1 MKRNP
6 LNKRIPRELRKNAGK
21 YIGIF
26 VILLAVIVLGSSF
39 MATMDSAVIAIEE
52 NDEECKIEDGQFEVA
67 QPLDEEIFAK
77 LESLDIYKDE
87 KGNSNKND
95 ALPYTINAVEN
106 YYCVDDSFDK
116 DATLYV
122 FNEREELNL
131 PSLFEGTLPAK
142 SDEIA
147 IERLF
152 ASKRDIKVN
161 DKVKVN
167 GYEYKVTGIIALP
180 DYNSLFKNNQDLLMN
195 VTHFGVS
202 VVTKEGF
209 EKFSK
214 DTLVYRY
221 SYEILDE
228 NGEKPE
234 EVELK
239 DQRQLAADIQKMLMV
254 EGVELKNYLIA
265 EDNQAITFLR
275 EDMGKDG
282 PVMQVFIYLLIMVIA
297 FVFAVL
303 TSNTIEAEAAVIG
316 TLRASGY
323 KKSEIVLHY
332 LSPTIIIALLSSV
345 VGNLLG
351 YTVMLE
357 PFKELYYGTYSIA
370 PIDIR
375 FNLEAFIT
383 TTILPVVIMIIINWT
398 MLYGKLSLSPLK
410 FLRKDLSKRK
420 AKKAIKLPN
429 VSFIARFRMRVLL
442 QNKVS
447 YLILFV
453 GIFISS
459 FLLMFGIGMEPLFDH
474 YVEEVNDALPYD
486 YQYILKAPYEEDK
499 GEKIQ
504 TYSLKTWYE
513 LGQTDITVSFMGISK
528 DSEFFKDVPLWEDA
542 KNDKEQ
548 LKGITISLPL
558 AQKMGWKEGDE
569 VVFKDEYYDK
579 EHKMI
584 VKNVYDYKG
593 SLTVFME
600 MDSLNELLGY
610 EEGAFNSYLSNEEL
624 DIPDEYLA
632 KSITRD
638 DMTQSIT
645 QMLDSFKGVFRILNV
660 ASVGIYMIL
669 MYILTK
675 TVIEKNA
682 LAISFMKVFGYD
694 SKEIGKLYLNAT
706 TITVLVSL
714 LVCIPLELLC
724 FKAILVY
731 VSSMIEG
738 YIPFYL
744 PKGVCATIILI
755 GIVAYFAINALHIR
769 KVKRIPMSEALK
781 NRE

>member
-6 LNKRIPRELRKNAGK
+6 LNKRIPREFRKNAGK
-21 YIGIF
+21 YLGIF

-67 QPLDEEIFAK
+67 QPLDKEIFAK
-77 LESLDIYKDE
+77 VESD
-87 KGNSNKND
+87 
-95 ALPYTINAVEN
+95 YTINVVEN
-106 YYCVDDSFDK
+106 FYSVDDSFDK

-122 FNEREELNL
+122 FNEREVLNL
-131 PSLFEGTLPAK
+131 PSLFEGELPVE
-142 SDEIA
+142 SNEIA

-161 DKVKVN
+161 DKVEVN
-167 GYEYKVTGIIALP
+167 GFEYKVTGIIALP

-303 TSNTIEAEAAVIG
+303 TSNTIETEAAVIG

-323 KKSEIVLHY
+323 KKSEIVMHY

-383 TTILPVVIMIIINWT
+383 TTILPVVIMIIINWA
-398 MLYGKLSLSPLK
+398 MLYSKLSLSPLK

-420 AKKAIKLPN
+420 AKKAVKLPN

-486 YQYILKAPYEEDK
+486 YQYILKAPYEAK

-513 LGQTDITVSFMGISK
+513 LGQTDITVSFMGISEE
-528 DSEFFKDVPLWEDA
+528 SEFFGEVDLPDGADKDANEA
-542 KNDKEQ
+542 R
-548 LKGITISLPL
+548 GITISQPL
-558 AQKMGWKEGDE
+558 AEKMGWKEGDE

-584 VKNVYDYKG
+584 VENVYDYKG

-632 KSITRD
+632 KRITRE

-645 QMLDSFKGVFRILNV
+645 QMLDSFKGIFRILNV

-714 LVCIPLELLC
+714 LVCIPLELVC

-744 PKGVCATIILI
+744 PKGVCGAIILI

>member
-6 LNKRIPRELRKNAGK
+6 LNKRIPREFRKNAGK

-26 VILLAVIVLGSSF
+26 IILLAVIVLGSSF

-52 NDEECKIEDGQFEVA
+52 NDEECKIDDGQFEVA
-67 QPLDEEIFAK
+67 QPLDKEIFVK
-77 LESLDIYKDE
+77 VESDY
-87 KGNSNKND
+87 N
-95 ALPYTINAVEN
+95 INAVEN
-106 YYCVDDSFDK
+106 FYSVDDSFDK

-122 FNEREELNL
+122 FNEREVLNL
-131 PSLFEGTLPAK
+131 PSLFEGELPVE
-142 SDEIA
+142 SNEIA

-161 DKVKVN
+161 DKVEVN
-167 GYEYKVTGIIALP
+167 GFEYKVTGIIALP

-239 DQRQLAADIQKMLMV
+239 DQRQLAANIQKMFMV

-303 TSNTIEAEAAVIG
+303 TSNTIETEAAVIG

-323 KKSEIVLHY
+323 KKSEIVMHY

-383 TTILPVVIMIIINWT
+383 TTILPVVIMIIINWA
-398 MLYGKLSLSPLK
+398 MLYSKLSLSPLK

-420 AKKAIKLPN
+420 AKKAVKLPN

-459 FLLMFGIGMEPLFDH
+459 FLLMFGIGMEPLFDQ

-486 YQYILKAPYEEDK
+486 YQYILKAPYEAK

-513 LGQTDITVSFMGISK
+513 LGQTDITVSFMGISEE
-528 DSEFFKDVPLWEDA
+528 SEFFGEVDLPDGADKDANEA
-542 KNDKEQ
+542 R
-548 LKGITISLPL
+548 GITISQPL
-558 AQKMGWKEGDE
+558 AEKMGWKEGDE

-584 VKNVYDYKG
+584 VENVYDYKG

-632 KSITRD
+632 KRITRE

-645 QMLDSFKGVFRILNV
+645 QMLDSFKGIFRILNV

-714 LVCIPLELLC
+714 LVCIPLELVC

-744 PKGVCATIILI
+744 PKGVCGTIILI

>member
-21 YIGIF
+21 YLGIF

-67 QPLDEEIFAK
+67 QPLGEETLAK
-77 LESLDIYKDE
+77 VEALDVD
-87 KGNSNKND
+87 
-95 ALPYTINAVEN
+95 YTINAVEN
-106 YYCVDDSFDK
+106 YYSVDDSFDK

-122 FNEREELNL
+122 FNEREVLNL
-131 PSLFEGTLPAK
+131 PSLFEGELPVE
-142 SDEIA
+142 SNEIA

-161 DKVKVN
+161 DKVEVN
-167 GYEYKVTGIIALP
+167 GFEYKVTGIIALP

-239 DQRQLAADIQKMLMV
+239 DQRQLAANIQKMLMV

-303 TSNTIEAEAAVIG
+303 TSNTIETEAAVIG

-323 KKSEIVLHY
+323 KKSEIVMHY

-383 TTILPVVIMIIINWT
+383 TTILPVVIMIIINWA
-398 MLYGKLSLSPLK
+398 MLYSKLSLSPLK
-410 FLRKDLSKRK
+410 FLRKDLSKRR
-420 AKKAIKLPN
+420 AKKAVKLPN

-474 YVEEVNDALPYD
+474 YVEEVNEALPYD

-528 DSEFFKDVPLWEDA
+528 ESEFFENVPLWEDT
-542 KNDKEQ
+542 KNDKEK
-548 LKGITISLPL
+548 LKGITISQPL

-584 VKNVYDYKG
+584 VENVYDYKG

-632 KSITRD
+632 KRITRE

-645 QMLDSFKGVFRILNV
+645 QMLESFKGIFRILNI

-724 FKAILVY
+724 FKVILVY

-744 PKGVCATIILI
+744 PKGVCGTIILI

>member
-6 LNKRIPRELRKNAGK
+6 LNKRIPRELRKNVGK
-21 YIGIF
+21 YLGIF

-52 NDEECKIEDGQFEVA
+52 NDEECKIEDGQFEVP
-67 QPLDEEIFAK
+67 QPLDKEIFAK
-77 LESLDIYKDE
+77 LESD
-87 KGNSNKND
+87 
-95 ALPYTINAVEN
+95 YTINAVEN
-106 YYCVDDSFDK
+106 YYSVDDSFDK

-122 FNEREELNL
+122 FNEREVLNL
-131 PSLFEGTLPAK
+131 PSLFEGELPVE

-161 DKVKVN
+161 DKVEVN
-167 GYEYKVTGIIALP
+167 GFEYKVTGIIALP

-239 DQRQLAADIQKMLMV
+239 DQRQLAANIQKMLMV

-303 TSNTIEAEAAVIG
+303 TSNTIETEAAVIG

-323 KKSEIVLHY
+323 KKSEIVMHY

-383 TTILPVVIMIIINWT
+383 TTILPVVIMIIINWA
-398 MLYGKLSLSPLK
+398 MLYSKLSLSPLK

-420 AKKAIKLPN
+420 AKKAVKLPN

-486 YQYILKAPYEEDK
+486 YQYILKAPYEAK

-513 LGQTDITVSFMGISK
+513 LGQTDITVSFMGISEE
-528 DSEFFKDVPLWEDA
+528 SEFFGEVDLPDGADKDA
-542 KNDKEQ
+542 NKAR
-548 LKGITISLPL
+548 GITISQPL
-558 AQKMGWKEGDE
+558 AEKMGWKEGDE
-569 VVFKDEYYDK
+569 VIFKDEYYDK

-584 VKNVYDYKG
+584 VENVYDYKG

-645 QMLDSFKGVFRILNV
+645 QMLDSFKGIFRILNV

-714 LVCIPLELLC
+714 LVCIPLELVC

-744 PKGVCATIILI
+744 PKGVCGAIILI

>member
-6 LNKRIPRELRKNAGK
+6 LNKRIPREFRKNAGK

-26 VILLAVIVLGSSF
+26 IILLAVIVLGSSF

-67 QPLDEEIFAK
+67 QPLDKEIFVK
-77 LESLDIYKDE
+77 VESDY
-87 KGNSNKND
+87 N
-95 ALPYTINAVEN
+95 INAVEN
-106 YYCVDDSFDK
+106 FYSVDDSFDK

-122 FNEREELNL
+122 FNEREVLNL
-131 PSLFEGTLPAK
+131 PSLFEGELPVE
-142 SDEIA
+142 SNEIA

-161 DKVKVN
+161 DKVEVN
-167 GYEYKVTGIIALP
+167 GFEYKVTGIIALP

-239 DQRQLAADIQKMLMV
+239 DQRQLAANIQKMFMV

-303 TSNTIEAEAAVIG
+303 TSNTIETEAAVIG

-323 KKSEIVLHY
+323 KKSEIVMHY

-383 TTILPVVIMIIINWT
+383 TTILPVVIMIIINWA
-398 MLYGKLSLSPLK
+398 MLYSKLSLSPLK

-420 AKKAIKLPN
+420 AKKAVKLPN

-459 FLLMFGIGMEPLFDH
+459 FLLMFGIGMEPLFDQ

-486 YQYILKAPYEEDK
+486 YQYILKAPYEAK

-513 LGQTDITVSFMGISK
+513 LGQTDITVSFMGISEE
-528 DSEFFKDVPLWEDA
+528 SEFFGEVDLPDGADKDANEA
-542 KNDKEQ
+542 R
-548 LKGITISLPL
+548 GITISQPL
-558 AQKMGWKEGDE
+558 AEKMGWKEGDE

-584 VKNVYDYKG
+584 VENVYDYKG

-632 KSITRD
+632 KRITRE

-645 QMLDSFKGVFRILNV
+645 QMLDSFKGIFRILNV

-714 LVCIPLELLC
+714 LVCIPLELVC

-744 PKGVCATIILI
+744 PKGVCGTIILI

>member
-6 LNKRIPRELRKNAGK
+6 LNKRIPREFRKNAGK

-26 VILLAVIVLGSSF
+26 IILLAVIVLGSSF

-67 QPLDEEIFAK
+67 QPLDKEIFAK
-77 LESLDIYKDE
+77 VESD
-87 KGNSNKND
+87 
-95 ALPYTINAVEN
+95 YTINAVEN
-106 YYCVDDSFDK
+106 YYSVDDSFDK

-122 FNEREELNL
+122 FNEREVLNL
-131 PSLFEGTLPAK
+131 PSLFEGELPVE
-142 SDEIA
+142 SNEIA

-161 DKVKVN
+161 DKVEVN
-167 GYEYKVTGIIALP
+167 GFEYKVTGIIALP

-239 DQRQLAADIQKMLMV
+239 DQRQLAANIQKMFMV

-303 TSNTIEAEAAVIG
+303 TSNTIETEAAVIG

-323 KKSEIVLHY
+323 KKSEIVMHY

-383 TTILPVVIMIIINWT
+383 TTILPVVIMIIINWA
-398 MLYGKLSLSPLK
+398 MLYSKLSLSPLK

-420 AKKAIKLPN
+420 AKKAVKLPN

-486 YQYILKAPYEEDK
+486 YQYILKAPYEAK

-513 LGQTDITVSFMGISK
+513 LGQTDITVSFMGISEE
-528 DSEFFKDVPLWEDA
+528 SEFFGEVDLPEDVSVPDGADKDANEA
-542 KNDKEQ
+542 R
-548 LKGITISLPL
+548 GITISQPL
-558 AQKMGWKEGDE
+558 AEKMGWKEGDE

-584 VKNVYDYKG
+584 VENVYDYKG

-632 KSITRD
+632 KRITRE

-645 QMLDSFKGVFRILNV
+645 QMLDSFKGIFRILNV

-714 LVCIPLELLC
+714 LVCIPLELVC

-744 PKGVCATIILI
+744 PKGVCGTIILI

>member
-21 YIGIF
+21 YLGIF

-67 QPLDEEIFAK
+67 QPLDKEILAK
-77 LESLDIYKDE
+77 LESD
-87 KGNSNKND
+87 
-95 ALPYTINAVEN
+95 YTINAVEN
-106 YYCVDDSFDK
+106 FYSVDDSFDK

-122 FNEREELNL
+122 FNEREVLNL
-131 PSLFEGTLPAK
+131 PSLFEGELPVETN
-142 SDEIA
+142 EIA

-161 DKVKVN
+161 DKVEVN
-167 GYEYKVTGIIALP
+167 GFEYKVTGIIALP

-228 NGEKPE
+228 NGEKTE

-239 DQRQLAADIQKMLMV
+239 DQRQLAANIQKMLMV

-303 TSNTIEAEAAVIG
+303 TSNTIETEAAVIG

-323 KKSEIVLHY
+323 KKSEIVMHY

-383 TTILPVVIMIIINWT
+383 TTILPVVIMIIINWA
-398 MLYGKLSLSPLK
+398 MLYSKLSLSPLK

-420 AKKAIKLPN
+420 AKKAVKLPN

-486 YQYILKAPYEEDK
+486 YQYILKAPYEAK

-513 LGQTDITVSFMGISK
+513 LGQTDITVSFMGISEE
-528 DSEFFKDVPLWEDA
+528 SEFFGEVDLPEDVSVPDGSDKDANEA
-542 KNDKEQ
+542 R
-548 LKGITISLPL
+548 GITISQPL
-558 AQKMGWKEGDE
+558 AEKMGWKEGDE

-579 EHKMI
+579 EHRMI
-584 VKNVYDYKG
+584 VENVYDYKG
-593 SLTVFME
+593 SLTAFME

-632 KSITRD
+632 KRITRE

-714 LVCIPLELLC
+714 LVCIPLELVC

-744 PKGVCATIILI
+744 PKGVCGAIILI

>member
-21 YIGIF
+21 YLGIF

-67 QPLDEEIFAK
+67 QPLDKEIFAK
-77 LESLDIYKDE
+77 VESD
-87 KGNSNKND
+87 
-95 ALPYTINAVEN
+95 YTINAVEN
-106 YYCVDDSFDK
+106 FYSVDDSFDK

-122 FNEREELNL
+122 FNEREVLNL
-131 PSLFEGTLPAK
+131 PSLFEGEFPVE
-142 SDEIA
+142 SNEIA

-161 DKVKVN
+161 DKVEVN
-167 GYEYKVTGIIALP
+167 GFEYKVTGIIALP

-228 NGEKPE
+228 NGEKTE

-239 DQRQLAADIQKMLMV
+239 DQRQLAANIQKMLMV

-303 TSNTIEAEAAVIG
+303 TSNTIETEAAVIG

-323 KKSEIVLHY
+323 KKSEIVMHY

-383 TTILPVVIMIIINWT
+383 TTILPVVIMIIINWA
-398 MLYGKLSLSPLK
+398 MLYSKLSLSPLK

-420 AKKAIKLPN
+420 AKKAVKLPN

-486 YQYILKAPYEEDK
+486 YQYILKAPYEAK

-513 LGQTDITVSFMGISK
+513 LGQTDITVSFMGISEE
-528 DSEFFKDVPLWEDA
+528 SEFFGEVDLPEDVSVPDGSDKDANEA
-542 KNDKEQ
+542 R
-548 LKGITISLPL
+548 GITISQPL
-558 AQKMGWKEGDE
+558 AEKMGWKEGDE

-579 EHKMI
+579 EHRMI
-584 VKNVYDYKG
+584 VENVYDYKG
-593 SLTVFME
+593 SLTAFME

-632 KSITRD
+632 KRITRE

-714 LVCIPLELLC
+714 LVCIPLELVC

-744 PKGVCATIILI
+744 PKGVCGAIILI

>member
-6 LNKRIPRELRKNAGK
+6 LNKRIPREFRKNAGK

-26 VILLAVIVLGSSF
+26 IILLAVIVLGSSF

-67 QPLDEEIFAK
+67 QPLDKEIFAK
-77 LESLDIYKDE
+77 VESD
-87 KGNSNKND
+87 
-95 ALPYTINAVEN
+95 YTINAVEN
-106 YYCVDDSFDK
+106 FYSVDDSFDK

-122 FNEREELNL
+122 FNEREVLNL
-131 PSLFEGTLPAK
+131 PSLFEGELPVE

-161 DKVKVN
+161 DKVEVN
-167 GYEYKVTGIIALP
+167 GFEYKVTGIIALP

-239 DQRQLAADIQKMLMV
+239 DQRQLAANIQKMLMV

-303 TSNTIEAEAAVIG
+303 TSNTIETEAAVIG

-323 KKSEIVLHY
+323 KKSEIVMHY

-383 TTILPVVIMIIINWT
+383 TTILPVVIMIIINWA
-398 MLYGKLSLSPLK
+398 MLYSKLSLSPLK

-420 AKKAIKLPN
+420 AKKAVKLPN

-486 YQYILKAPYEEDK
+486 YQYILKAPYEAK

-513 LGQTDITVSFMGISK
+513 LGQTDITVSFMGISEE
-528 DSEFFKDVPLWEDA
+528 SEFFGEVDLPDGADKDANEA
-542 KNDKEQ
+542 R
-548 LKGITISLPL
+548 GITISQPL
-558 AQKMGWKEGDE
+558 AEKMGWKEGDE

-584 VKNVYDYKG
+584 VENVYDYKG

-632 KSITRD
+632 KRITRE

-645 QMLDSFKGVFRILNV
+645 QMLDSFKGIFRILNV

-714 LVCIPLELLC
+714 LVCIPLELVC
-724 FKAILVY
+724 FKVILVY

-744 PKGVCATIILI
+744 PKGVCGAIILI

>member
-21 YIGIF
+21 YLGIF

-67 QPLDEEIFAK
+67 QPLDKEIFAK
-77 LESLDIYKDE
+77 VESD
-87 KGNSNKND
+87 
-95 ALPYTINAVEN
+95 YTINAVEN
-106 YYCVDDSFDK
+106 FYSVDDSFDK

-122 FNEREELNL
+122 FNEREVLNL
-131 PSLFEGTLPAK
+131 PSLFEGELPVE
-142 SDEIA
+142 SNEIA

-161 DKVKVN
+161 DKVEVN
-167 GYEYKVTGIIALP
+167 GFEYKVTGIIALP

-239 DQRQLAADIQKMLMV
+239 DQRQLAANIQKMLMV

-303 TSNTIEAEAAVIG
+303 TSNTIETEAAVIG

-323 KKSEIVLHY
+323 KKSEIVMHY

-383 TTILPVVIMIIINWT
+383 TTILPVVIMIIINWA
-398 MLYGKLSLSPLK
+398 MLYSKLSLSPLK

-420 AKKAIKLPN
+420 AKKAVKLPN

-474 YVEEVNDALPYD
+474 YVEEVNEALPYD
-486 YQYILKAPYEEDK
+486 YQYILKAPYEAK

-513 LGQTDITVSFMGISK
+513 LGQTDITVSFMGISEE
-528 DSEFFKDVPLWEDA
+528 SEFFGEVDLPDGADKDANEA
-542 KNDKEQ
+542 R
-548 LKGITISLPL
+548 GITISQPL
-558 AQKMGWKEGDE
+558 AEKMGWKEGDE
-569 VVFKDEYYDK
+569 VVFKDEYYNK

-584 VKNVYDYKG
+584 VENVYDYKG

-600 MDSLNELLGY
+600 MDSLNEFLGY

-624 DIPDEYLA
+624 DIPDEYLG
-632 KSITRD
+632 KRITRE

-645 QMLDSFKGVFRILNV
+645 QMLDSFKGIFRILNV

-714 LVCIPLELLC
+714 LVCIPLELVC
-724 FKAILVY
+724 FKVILVY

-744 PKGVCATIILI
+744 PKGVCGAIILI